1 MLATISFQPKRC
13 LRTFELL
20 LLDIKK
26 LKLFTFWHNVLYCKR
41 MDEFTRLYENLT
53 YFQHSLW
60 NSKQTLYNPQKS
72 TKKFF
77 LFQTVLLFLQ
87 ILSLKSFHQIFKIQH
102 LEFSSF
108 VIWHCAL
115 FIKEP
120 FPFSISN
127 LFPPYSGSTN
137 KK

>member
-72 TKKFF
+72 TKKV
-77 LFQTVLLFLQ
+77 LFVSDSS
-87 ILSLKSFHQIFKIQH
+87 IISSDSFPQIFSSDFQN

-108 VIWHCAL
+108 VIWHCVL
-115 FIKEP
+115 FIKVA

-137 KK
+137 KN